1 MAWMGLWW
9 ILGAVLI
16 AVLAWVVLKSTRG
29 PSSNPSQ
36 SPEQILKRRYAKGE
50 LDQQTYERMLGELR
64 K

>member
-1 MAWMGLWW
+1 M
-9 ILGAVLI
+9 
-16 AVLAWVVLKSTRG
+16 RG